1 MRPIPTPISINLQPF
16 YEAFGRSVIQ
26 EFPRI
31 LVALWPMIL
40 IVVVI
45 TAIKIG
51 FRLYRIHRLSKAG
64 MIEIDKMSGS
74 DFELYLISLFSK
86 LGYHVE
92 HIGKTGDYGSDLVI
106 EKDGK
111 RIAVQAKRYANHVG
125 EDAVREA
132 YSVKNLRRCTE
143 AMVVTNSYF
152 TTMAKTLAQ
161 SNNVALWNRDDLVNT
176 ILKLQKPQ

>member
-1 MRPIPTPISINLQPF
+1 MRPIPTLISVNFQPF
-16 YEAFGRSVIQ
+16 YEAFGHSVIQ

-31 LVALWPMIL
+31 FVALWPML
-40 IVVVI
+40 LALGVI
-45 TAIKIG
+45 TTIKVG
-51 FRLYRIHRLSKAG
+51 FRLYRIYRLSKAG
-64 MIEIDKMSGS
+64 MTEIDKMSGS
-74 DFELYLISLFSK
+74 DFELCLISLFSK

-92 HIGKTGDYGSDLVI
+92 HTGKIGDYGSDLVI
-106 EKDGK
+106 ERDGK

-152 TTMAKTLAQ
+152 TTMAKTLAR
-161 SNNVALWNRDDLVNT
+161 SNNVTLWNRDDLVNT
-176 ILKLQKPQ
+176 ILKLQKP